1 MIKKTPVIF
10 LLLLLV
16 LGGCGSSK
24 LNDRR
29 ASIIDGSIKGKIVL
43 QELSSLISSDGLM
56 SVQVTGKNTTGKYR
70 LLEYRMEWF
79 GMDGMLV
86 PTVMTRWVKF
96 PAFEKSSFSFRAVA
110 PKAAV
115 KDFRVI
121 IRKAQQ

>member
-43 QELSSLISSDGLM
+43 QELSSVISSDGLM
-56 SVQVTGKNTTGKYR
+56 SVQVTGKIPPAGTDFLNTGWNGSVWTGC
-70 LLEYRMEWF
+70 L
-79 GMDGMLV
+79 
-86 PTVMTRWVKF
+86 F
-96 PAFEKSSFSFRAVA
+96 PPS
-110 PKAAV
+110 
-115 KDFRVI
+115 
-121 IRKAQQ
+121 